1 MMVYQLVN
9 DKYPGNN
16 IDIFAKEPFDFDIE
30 YKKAK
35 QMEISTGLFVPF
47 VNLTT
52 LINMKEN
59 AGRDKDLIA
68 AKQLR
73 KLLDLEN
80 EK

>member
-1 MMVYQLVN
+1 MYIAFVFV
-9 DKYPGNN
+9 
-16 IDIFAKEPFDFDIE
+16 FDFDIE

-35 QMEISTGLFVPF
+35 QMEISTGLFAPF

-59 AGRDKDLIA
+59 AGRDKDLVA

-73 KLLDLEN
+73 KLQELEN
-80 EK
+80 EI